1 MEAILGTI
9 VGFIAFGIIWFF
21 LLRPKN
27 DQTSSAELKIK
38 EEELK
43 KSQIDL
49 ATREAEIKAAVEA
62 KQNLTSQL
70 EEKKDEVKDLY
81 EKVDEITKGVTEYKS
96 ISEKAINKHD
106 EAIARHTNWWE
117 KLTTN
122 ITYQGKFNQEIL
134 ENLLTSANLVKDRDF
149 FPQKKQTT
157 YDIDDNKD
165 KDVIPDMLLKF
176 PERNYIVDAKVSLT
190 HWTKYINEKD
200 EKQKKQ
206 YLKDHLASVRNHL
219 FGPKGLVKKNY
230 NKLYGIKSL
239 QSIIVFFPASNLYSI
254 TLDADKT
261 LQTEALKANFILS
274 SPTDLLNMIK
284 IFEQIKSEK
293 KQIENIS
300 KIITSA
306 SKIFDKYS
314 DVKTAIKGALQS
326 YKTHANQL
334 QSLVTKSWGSQ
345 GLEKQIKKLEDEHG
359 VIPGKQIP
367 EILSEQASI
376 SDVTDPEEDKDK
388 LNQAKTLRLI
398 FKRINN
404 TINNLYCFIFF
415 RCH

>member
-284 IFEQIKSEK
+284 VFEQIKSEK

-367 EILSEQASI
+367 EIPAEQASI
-376 SDVTDPEEDKDK
+376 VDVTDPEEDKDK
-388 LNQAKTLRLI
+388 LN
-398 FKRINN
+398 
-404 TINNLYCFIFF
+404 
-415 RCH
+415 

>member
-1 MEAILGTI
+1 MEAILGVI
-9 VGFIAFGIIWFF
+9 VGFIAFGVIWFF
-21 LLRPKN
+21 LLKPKDN
-27 DQTSSAELKIK
+27 QVSTDELRLK

-49 ATREAEIKAAVEA
+49 ATREAEVKAAEDA
-62 KQNLTSQL
+62 
-70 EEKKDEVKDLY
+70 KKDLTKQLDDKKVEVSNLY
-81 EKVDEITKGVTEYKS
+81 KKVDDIVEGVGEYKS
-96 ISEKAINKHD
+96 ISEKALNKHD
-106 EAIARHTNWWE
+106 QAVARHTNWWE

-134 ENLLTSANLVKDRDF
+134 ENLLINANLVKDRDF

-200 EKQKKQ
+200 DNQKKQ

-219 FGPKGLVKKNY
+219 FGPKGLAKKNY

-239 QSIIVFFPASNLYSI
+239 QSVIVFFPASNLYSV

-274 SPTDLLNMIK
+274 SPTELLNMIK
-284 IFEQIKSEK
+284 VFEQIKSEK

-345 GLEKQIKKLEDEHG
+345 GLEKQIKKLEEEHG
-359 VIPGKQIP
+359 VMPGKQIP
-367 EILSEQASI
+367 ELPPEQATI
-376 SDVTDPEEDKDK
+376 TDVSDPEEDKDQ
-388 LNQAKTLRLI
+388 LN
-398 FKRINN
+398 
-404 TINNLYCFIFF
+404 
-415 RCH
+415 

>member
-70 EEKKDEVKDLY
+70 EEKKGEVKDLY

-122 ITYQGKFNQEIL
+122 ITYQVKFNQEIL

-388 LNQAKTLRLI
+388 LN
-398 FKRINN
+398 
-404 TINNLYCFIFF
+404 
-415 RCH
+415 

>member
-1 MEAILGTI
+1 MNRVVPCTIKFNNYLVIMEAILGVI
-9 VGFIAFGIIWFF
+9 VGFVAFGVIWFF
-21 LLRPKN
+21 LLRQKN
-27 DQTSSAELKIK
+27 NQIPTDELKLK

-43 KSQIDL
+43 RSEIDL
-49 ATREAEIKAAVEA
+49 ATRVAEIKAAEDAKKDLA
-62 KQNLTSQL
+62 KQLDDKKLEVTNL
-70 EEKKDEVKDLY
+70 Y
-81 EKVDEITKGVTEYKS
+81 NKVDDIVKGVGEYKS

-106 EAIARHTNWWE
+106 QAIARHTNWWE

-200 EKQKKQ
+200 ENQKKQ

-239 QSIIVFFPASNLYSI
+239 QSIIVFFPATNLYSI
-254 TLDADKT
+254 TLDSDKT

-314 DVKTAIKGALQS
+314 DVKAAIKGALQS

-334 QSLVTKSWGSQ
+334 QNIVTKSWGSQ

-359 VIPGKQIP
+359 VMPGKQIP
-367 EILSEQASI
+367 EIPPEQSNISE
-376 SDVTDPEEDKDK
+376 VVDPEEEKDK
-388 LNQAKTLRLI
+388 LN
-398 FKRINN
+398 
-404 TINNLYCFIFF
+404 
-415 RCH
+415 

>member
-49 ATREAEIKAAVEA
+49 ATREAEIKASVEA

-70 EEKKDEVKDLY
+70 DEKKDEVKDLY

-388 LNQAKTLRLI
+388 LN
-398 FKRINN
+398 
-404 TINNLYCFIFF
+404 
-415 RCH
+415 

>member
-1 MEAILGTI
+1 MEAILGVI
-9 VGFIAFGIIWFF
+9 VGFVAFGIVWFF
-21 LLRPKN
+21 LLKPKN
-27 DQTSSAELKIK
+27 NQVSIDELKLK

-49 ATREAEIKAAVEA
+49 ATREAEIKAAEEA
-62 KQNLTSQL
+62 K
-70 EEKKDEVKDLY
+70 KDLTKQLDDKKVEVTNLY
-81 EKVDEITKGVTEYKS
+81 KKVDGIVEGVGEYKS

-134 ENLLTSANLVKDRDF
+134 ENLLESANLVKDRDF

-157 YDIDDNKD
+157 YDIDGNEE
-165 KDVIPDMLLKF
+165 KDVIPDMLVKF
-176 PERNYIVDAKVSLT
+176 PERNYIIDAKMSLT

-200 EKQKKQ
+200 ENRKKQ
-206 YLKDHLASVRNHL
+206 YLKDHIASVRNHL
-219 FGPKGLVKKNY
+219 FGPKGLAKKNY

-239 QSIIVFFPASNLYSI
+239 QSVIVFFPASSLYSV

-274 SPTDLLNMIK
+274 SPTELLNMIK
-284 IFEQIKSEK
+284 VFEQIKSEK

-367 EILSEQASI
+367 EIPPEQANI
-376 SDVTDPEEDKDK
+376 TEVTDPEEDKDK
-388 LNQAKTLRLI
+388 LN
-398 FKRINN
+398 
-404 TINNLYCFIFF
+404 
-415 RCH
+415 

>member
-9 VGFIAFGIIWFF
+9 VGFVAFGVIWFF
-21 LLRPKN
+21 LLRSKN
-27 DQTSSAELKIK
+27 DQTSSDELKTK

-62 KQNLTSQL
+62 KQNLSSQL

-134 ENLLTSANLVKDRDF
+134 ENLLSSANLVKDRDF

-200 EKQKKQ
+200 ENQKKQ

-274 SPTDLLNMIK
+274 SPNDLLNMIK

-367 EILSEQASI
+367 EIPIEQASI
-376 SDVTDPEEDKDK
+376 SEVADPEEDKDK
-388 LNQAKTLRLI
+388 LN
-398 FKRINN
+398 
-404 TINNLYCFIFF
+404 
-415 RCH
+415 

>member
-1 MEAILGTI
+1 MEAILGVI
-9 VGFIAFGIIWFF
+9 VGFVAFGIVWFY
-21 LLRPKN
+21 LLKPKN
-27 DQTSSAELKIK
+27 NQASIDELKLK

-49 ATREAEIKAAVEA
+49 ATREAEIKAAEEA
-62 KQNLTSQL
+62 K
-70 EEKKDEVKDLY
+70 KDLTKQLDDKKVEVTNLY
-81 EKVDEITKGVTEYKS
+81 KKVDGIVEGVGEYKS

-134 ENLLTSANLVKDRDF
+134 ENLLESANLVKNRDF

-157 YDIDDNKD
+157 YDIDGNEE
-165 KDVIPDMLLKF
+165 KDVIPDMLVKF
-176 PERNYIVDAKVSLT
+176 PERNYIIDAKMSLT

-200 EKQKKQ
+200 ENRKKQ
-206 YLKDHLASVRNHL
+206 YLKDHIASVRNHL
-219 FGPKGLVKKNY
+219 FGPKGLAKKNY

-239 QSIIVFFPASNLYSI
+239 QSVIVFFPASSLYSV

-274 SPTDLLNMIK
+274 SPTELLNMIK
-284 IFEQIKSEK
+284 VFEQIKSEK

-367 EILSEQASI
+367 EIPPEQANI
-376 SDVTDPEEDKDK
+376 TEVTDPEEDKDK
-388 LNQAKTLRLI
+388 LN
-398 FKRINN
+398 
-404 TINNLYCFIFF
+404 
-415 RCH
+415 

>member
-1 MEAILGTI
+1 MEAILGVI
-9 VGFIAFGIIWFF
+9 VGFVAFGIVWFF
-21 LLRPKN
+21 LLKPKN
-27 DQTSSAELKIK
+27 NQASIDELKLK

-49 ATREAEIKAAVEA
+49 ATREAEIKAAEDA
-62 KQNLTSQL
+62 
-70 EEKKDEVKDLY
+70 KKDLTKQLDDKKVEVTNLY
-81 EKVDEITKGVTEYKS
+81 KKVDGIVEGVGEYKS

-134 ENLLTSANLVKDRDF
+134 ENLLESANLVKDRDF

-157 YDIDDNKD
+157 YDIDGNEE
-165 KDVIPDMLLKF
+165 KDVIPDMLVKF
-176 PERNYIVDAKVSLT
+176 PERNYIIDAKMSLA

-200 EKQKKQ
+200 ENRKKQ
-206 YLKDHLASVRNHL
+206 YLKDHIASVRNHL
-219 FGPKGLVKKNY
+219 FGPKGLAKKNY

-239 QSIIVFFPASNLYSI
+239 QSVIVFFPASSLYSV

-274 SPTDLLNMIK
+274 SPTELLNMIK
-284 IFEQIKSEK
+284 VFEQIKSEK

-367 EILSEQASI
+367 EIPPEQANI
-376 SDVTDPEEDKDK
+376 TEVTDPEEDKDK
-388 LNQAKTLRLI
+388 LN
-398 FKRINN
+398 
-404 TINNLYCFIFF
+404 
-415 RCH
+415 

>member
-1 MEAILGTI
+1 MEAILGVI
-9 VGFIAFGIIWFF
+9 VGFLAFGLIWFF
-21 LLRPKN
+21 LLKPKKEELPT
-27 DQTSSAELKIK
+27 DELKSK

-49 ATREAEIKAAVEA
+49 ARREEEIKAAVEA
-62 KQNLTSQL
+62 KQNLTNQL
-70 EEKKDEVKDLY
+70 EEKKGEVKDLY

-200 EKQKKQ
+200 ENQKKQ

-219 FGPKGLVKKNY
+219 FGPKGLIKKNY

-239 QSIIVFFPASNLYSI
+239 QSVIVFFPASNLYSI

-284 IFEQIKSEK
+284 VFEQIKSEK

-367 EILSEQASI
+367 EIPAEQASI
-376 SDVTDPEEDKDK
+376 VDVTDPEEDKDK
-388 LNQAKTLRLI
+388 LN
-398 FKRINN
+398 
-404 TINNLYCFIFF
+404 
-415 RCH
+415 

>member
-1 MEAILGTI
+1 METILGVI
-9 VGFIAFGIIWFF
+9 VGFVAFGIIWFF
-21 LLRPKN
+21 LLKPKN
-27 DQTSSAELKIK
+27 NQASIDELKLK

-49 ATREAEIKAAVEA
+49 ATREAEIKAAEDA
-62 KQNLTSQL
+62 
-70 EEKKDEVKDLY
+70 KKDLTKQLDDKKVEVTNLY
-81 EKVDEITKGVTEYKS
+81 KKVDGIVEGVGEYKS

-134 ENLLTSANLVKDRDF
+134 ENLLESANLVKERDF

-157 YDIDDNKD
+157 YDIDGNEE
-165 KDVIPDMLLKF
+165 KDVIPDMLVKF
-176 PERNYIVDAKVSLT
+176 PERNYIIDAKMSLT

-200 EKQKKQ
+200 ENRKKQ
-206 YLKDHLASVRNHL
+206 YLKDHIASVRNHL
-219 FGPKGLVKKNY
+219 FGPKGLAKKNY

-239 QSIIVFFPASNLYSI
+239 QSVIVFFPASSLYSV

-274 SPTDLLNMIK
+274 SPTELLNMIK
-284 IFEQIKSEK
+284 VFEQIKSEK

-367 EILSEQASI
+367 EIPPEQANI
-376 SDVTDPEEDKDK
+376 TEVTDPEEDKDK
-388 LNQAKTLRLI
+388 LN
-398 FKRINN
+398 
-404 TINNLYCFIFF
+404 
-415 RCH
+415 

>member
-1 MEAILGTI
+1 MEAILGVI
-9 VGFIAFGIIWFF
+9 VGFVAFGIVWFF
-21 LLRPKN
+21 LLKPKN
-27 DQTSSAELKIK
+27 NQQSIDELKLK

-49 ATREAEIKAAVEA
+49 ATREAEIKAAEDA
-62 KQNLTSQL
+62 
-70 EEKKDEVKDLY
+70 KKDLTKQLDDKKVEVTNLY
-81 EKVDEITKGVTEYKS
+81 KKVDGIVEGVGEYKS

-134 ENLLTSANLVKDRDF
+134 ENLLESANLVKDRDF

-157 YDIDDNKD
+157 YDIDGNEE
-165 KDVIPDMLLKF
+165 KDVIPDMLVKF
-176 PERNYIVDAKVSLT
+176 PERNYIIDAKMSLT

-200 EKQKKQ
+200 ENQKKQ
-206 YLKDHLASVRNHL
+206 YLKDHIASVRNHL
-219 FGPKGLVKKNY
+219 FGPKGLAKKNY

-239 QSIIVFFPASNLYSI
+239 QSVIVFFPASSLYSV

-274 SPTDLLNMIK
+274 SPTELLNMIK
-284 IFEQIKSEK
+284 VFEQIKSEK

-367 EILSEQASI
+367 EIPPEQANI
-376 SDVTDPEEDKDK
+376 TEVTDPEEDKDK
-388 LNQAKTLRLI
+388 LN
-398 FKRINN
+398 
-404 TINNLYCFIFF
+404 
-415 RCH
+415 

>member
-1 MEAILGTI
+1 MESIIGVI
-9 VGFIAFGIIWFF
+9 VGFVAFGIVWFY
-21 LLRPKN
+21 LLKPKN
-27 DQTSSAELKIK
+27 NQASIDELKLK

-49 ATREAEIKAAVEA
+49 ATREAEIKAAEEA
-62 KQNLTSQL
+62 K
-70 EEKKDEVKDLY
+70 KDLTKQLDDKKVEVTNLY
-81 EKVDEITKGVTEYKS
+81 KKVDGIVEGVGEYKS

-134 ENLLTSANLVKDRDF
+134 ENLLESANLVKDRDF

-157 YDIDDNKD
+157 YDIDGNEE
-165 KDVIPDMLLKF
+165 KDVIPDMLVKF
-176 PERNYIVDAKVSLT
+176 PERNYIIDAKMSLT

-200 EKQKKQ
+200 ENQKKQ
-206 YLKDHLASVRNHL
+206 YIKDHLASVRNHL
-219 FGPKGLVKKNY
+219 FGPKGLIKKNY

-239 QSIIVFFPASNLYSI
+239 QSVIVFFPASNLYSI

-274 SPTDLLNMIK
+274 SPNELLNMIK
-284 IFEQIKSEK
+284 VFEQIKSEK

-334 QSLVTKSWGSQ
+334 QNIVTKSWGSQ

-359 VIPGKQIP
+359 VMPGKQIP
-367 EILSEQASI
+367 EIPPEQSNISEVA
-376 SDVTDPEEDKDK
+376 DPEEEKDK
-388 LNQAKTLRLI
+388 LN
-398 FKRINN
+398 
-404 TINNLYCFIFF
+404 
-415 RCH
+415 

>member
-157 YDIDDNKD
+157 YDIDDKKD

-388 LNQAKTLRLI
+388 LN
-398 FKRINN
+398 
-404 TINNLYCFIFF
+404 
-415 RCH
+415 

>member
-1 MEAILGTI
+1 MEAILGVI
-9 VGFIAFGIIWFF
+9 VGFVAFGIVWFF
-21 LLRPKN
+21 LLKPKN
-27 DQTSSAELKIK
+27 NQVSIDELKLK

-49 ATREAEIKAAVEA
+49 ATKEAEIKAAEEA
-62 KQNLTSQL
+62 K
-70 EEKKDEVKDLY
+70 KDLTKQLNDKKVEVTNLY
-81 EKVDEITKGVTEYKS
+81 KKVDGIVEGVGEYKS

-134 ENLLTSANLVKDRDF
+134 ENLLESANLVKDRDF

-157 YDIDDNKD
+157 YDIDGNEE
-165 KDVIPDMLLKF
+165 KDVIPDMLVKF
-176 PERNYIVDAKVSLT
+176 PERNYIIDAKMSLT

-200 EKQKKQ
+200 ENRKKQ
-206 YLKDHLASVRNHL
+206 YLKDHIASVRNHL
-219 FGPKGLVKKNY
+219 FGPKGLAKKNY

-239 QSIIVFFPASNLYSI
+239 QSVIVFFPASSLYSV

-274 SPTDLLNMIK
+274 SPTELLNMIK
-284 IFEQIKSEK
+284 VFEQIKSEK

-367 EILSEQASI
+367 EIPPEQANI
-376 SDVTDPEEDKDK
+376 TEVTDPEEDKDK
-388 LNQAKTLRLI
+388 LN
-398 FKRINN
+398 
-404 TINNLYCFIFF
+404 
-415 RCH
+415 

>member
-1 MEAILGTI
+1 MEAILGVI
-9 VGFIAFGIIWFF
+9 VGFVAFGIVWFF
-21 LLRPKN
+21 LLKPKN
-27 DQTSSAELKIK
+27 NQASIDELKLK

-49 ATREAEIKAAVEA
+49 ATREAEIKAAEDA
-62 KQNLTSQL
+62 
-70 EEKKDEVKDLY
+70 KKDLTKQLDDKKVEVTNLY
-81 EKVDEITKGVTEYKS
+81 KKVDGIVEGVGEYKS

-134 ENLLTSANLVKDRDF
+134 ENLLESANLVKDRDF

-157 YDIDDNKD
+157 YDIDGNEE
-165 KDVIPDMLLKF
+165 KDVIPDMLVKF
-176 PERNYIVDAKVSLT
+176 PERNYIIDAKMSLT

-200 EKQKKQ
+200 ENRKKQ
-206 YLKDHLASVRNHL
+206 YLKDHIASVRNHL
-219 FGPKGLVKKNY
+219 FGTKGLAKKNY

-239 QSIIVFFPASNLYSI
+239 QSVIVFFPASSLYSV

-274 SPTDLLNMIK
+274 SPTELLNMIK
-284 IFEQIKSEK
+284 VFEQIKSEK

-367 EILSEQASI
+367 EIPPEQANI
-376 SDVTDPEEDKDK
+376 TEVTDPEEDKDK
-388 LNQAKTLRLI
+388 LN
-398 FKRINN
+398 
-404 TINNLYCFIFF
+404 
-415 RCH
+415 

>member
-9 VGFIAFGIIWFF
+9 VGFVAFGLIWFF
-21 LLRPKN
+21 LLKPKN
-27 DQTSSAELKIK
+27 NQFPSEELKNK

-43 KSQIDL
+43 NSQINL

-62 KQNLTSQL
+62 KQNLTIQL
-70 EEKKDEVKDLY
+70 EEKKEEVKDLY
-81 EKVDEITKGVTEYKS
+81 EKVDDITKGVTEYKS
-96 ISEKAINKHD
+96 ISERAINKHD
-106 EAIARHTNWWE
+106 EAVARHTNWWE

-134 ENLLTSANLVKDRDF
+134 ENLLISANLVKNRDF
-149 FPQKKQTT
+149 FPQKKQIT
-157 YDIDDNKD
+157 YDINDNKD

-176 PERNYIVDAKVSLT
+176 PERNYIIDAKVSLT
-190 HWTKYINEKD
+190 HWTKYINEKN
-200 EKQKKQ
+200 ETQKKQ
-206 YLKDHLASVRNHL
+206 YLKEHITSVRNHL
-219 FGPKGLVKKNY
+219 FGSKGLIKKNY
-230 NKLYGIKSL
+230 NKLYGLKSL
-239 QSIIVFFPASNLYSI
+239 QSVIVFFPATSLYSV
-254 TLDADKT
+254 TLDTDKT

-274 SPTDLLNMIK
+274 SPTELLNMIK
-284 IFEQIKSEK
+284 VFEQIKSEK

-334 QSLVTKSWGSQ
+334 QNIVTKSWGSQ

-359 VIPGKQIP
+359 VMPGKQIP
-367 EILSEQASI
+367 EIPAEQSNIA
-376 SDVTDPEEDKDK
+376 DVADPEEEKDK
-388 LNQAKTLRLI
+388 LN
-398 FKRINN
+398 
-404 TINNLYCFIFF
+404 
-415 RCH
+415 

>member
-1 MEAILGTI
+1 MESIIGVI
-9 VGFIAFGIIWFF
+9 VGFVAFGIVWFY
-21 LLRPKN
+21 LLKPKN
-27 DQTSSAELKIK
+27 NQASIDELKLK

-49 ATREAEIKAAVEA
+49 ATREAEIKAAEDA
-62 KQNLTSQL
+62 
-70 EEKKDEVKDLY
+70 KKDLTKQLDDKKVEVTNLY
-81 EKVDEITKGVTEYKS
+81 KKVDGIVEGVGEYKS

-134 ENLLTSANLVKDRDF
+134 ENLLESANLVKDRDF

-157 YDIDDNKD
+157 YDIDGNEE
-165 KDVIPDMLLKF
+165 KDVIPDMLVKF
-176 PERNYIVDAKVSLT
+176 PERNYIIDAKMSLT

-200 EKQKKQ
+200 ENRKKQ
-206 YLKDHLASVRNHL
+206 YLKDHIASVRNHL
-219 FGPKGLVKKNY
+219 FGPKGLAKKNY

-239 QSIIVFFPASNLYSI
+239 QSVIVFFPASSLYSV

-274 SPTDLLNMIK
+274 SPTELLNMIK
-284 IFEQIKSEK
+284 VFEQIKSEK

-367 EILSEQASI
+367 EIPPEQANI
-376 SDVTDPEEDKDK
+376 TEVTDPEEDKDK
-388 LNQAKTLRLI
+388 LN
-398 FKRINN
+398 
-404 TINNLYCFIFF
+404 
-415 RCH
+415 

>member
-1 MEAILGTI
+1 MEAILGVI
-9 VGFIAFGIIWFF
+9 VGFVAFGVIWFF
-21 LLRPKN
+21 LLRQKN
-27 DQTSSAELKIK
+27 NQIPTDELKLK

-43 KSQIDL
+43 RSEIDL
-49 ATREAEIKAAVEA
+49 ATRVAEIKAAEDAKKDLA
-62 KQNLTSQL
+62 KQLDDKKLEVTNL
-70 EEKKDEVKDLY
+70 Y
-81 EKVDEITKGVTEYKS
+81 NKVDDIVKGVGEYKS

-106 EAIARHTNWWE
+106 QAITRHTNWWE

-200 EKQKKQ
+200 ESQKKQ

-219 FGPKGLVKKNY
+219 FGPKGLIKKNY

-239 QSIIVFFPASNLYSI
+239 QSVIVFFPASNLYSI

-284 IFEQIKSEK
+284 VFEQIKSEK

-367 EILSEQASI
+367 EIPAEQASI
-376 SDVTDPEEDKDK
+376 VDVTDPEEDKDK
-388 LNQAKTLRLI
+388 LN
-398 FKRINN
+398 
-404 TINNLYCFIFF
+404 
-415 RCH
+415 

>member
-1 MEAILGTI
+1 MEAILGVI
-9 VGFIAFGIIWFF
+9 VGFVAFGIVWFF
-21 LLRPKN
+21 LLKPKK
-27 DQTSSAELKIK
+27 DEMPTDELKIK

-49 ATREAEIKAAVEA
+49 ARREEEIKAAVEA
-62 KQNLTSQL
+62 KQNLTNQL
-70 EEKKDEVKDLY
+70 EEKKIEVKDLY

-176 PERNYIVDAKVSLT
+176 PERNYIVDAKVSST

-200 EKQKKQ
+200 ESQKKQ

-219 FGPKGLVKKNY
+219 FGPRGLIKKNY

-239 QSIIVFFPASNLYSI
+239 QSVIVFFPASNLYSI

-284 IFEQIKSEK
+284 VFEQIKSEK

-367 EILSEQASI
+367 EIPAEQASI
-376 SDVTDPEEDKDK
+376 VDVTDPEEDKDK
-388 LNQAKTLRLI
+388 LN
-398 FKRINN
+398 
-404 TINNLYCFIFF
+404 
-415 RCH
+415 

>member
-345 GLEKQIKKLEDEHG
+345 GLEKQIKKLEDERG

-388 LNQAKTLRLI
+388 LN
-398 FKRINN
+398 
-404 TINNLYCFIFF
+404 
-415 RCH
+415 

>member
-1 MEAILGTI
+1 MEAILGVI
-9 VGFIAFGIIWFF
+9 VGFVAFGIVWFF
-21 LLRPKN
+21 LLKPKK
-27 DQTSSAELKIK
+27 DELPTDELKIK

-49 ATREAEIKAAVEA
+49 ARREEEIKAAVEA
-62 KQNLTSQL
+62 KQNLTNQL
-70 EEKKDEVKDLY
+70 EEKKGEVKDLY

-134 ENLLTSANLVKDRDF
+134 ENLLISANLVKDRDF

-200 EKQKKQ
+200 ENQKKQ

-239 QSIIVFFPASNLYSI
+239 QSVIVFFPATNLYSI

-284 IFEQIKSEK
+284 VFEQIKSEK

-314 DVKTAIKGALQS
+314 DVKTAVKGALQS

-334 QSLVTKSWGSQ
+334 QNIVTKSWGSQ
-345 GLEKQIKKLEDEHG
+345 GLEKQIKKLKDEHG
-359 VIPGKQIP
+359 VMPGKQIP
-367 EILSEQASI
+367 EIPAEQSNIADI
-376 SDVTDPEEDKDK
+376 ADPEEEKDK
-388 LNQAKTLRLI
+388 LN
-398 FKRINN
+398 
-404 TINNLYCFIFF
+404 
-415 RCH
+415 

>member
-1 MEAILGTI
+1 MEAILGVI
-9 VGFIAFGIIWFF
+9 VGFVAFGVVWFF
-21 LLRPKN
+21 LLKPKSN
-27 DQTSSAELKIK
+27 QASIDEMKLK

-49 ATREAEIKAAVEA
+49 ATKEAEIKAAEDA
-62 KQNLTSQL
+62 
-70 EEKKDEVKDLY
+70 KKDFTKQLDDKKLEVSNLY
-81 EKVDEITKGVTEYKS
+81 KKVDGIVEGVGEYKS

-134 ENLLTSANLVKDRDF
+134 ENLLESANLVKDRDF

-157 YDIDDNKD
+157 YDIDGNEE
-165 KDVIPDMLLKF
+165 KDVIPDMLVKF
-176 PERNYIVDAKVSLT
+176 PERNYIIDAKMSLT

-200 EKQKKQ
+200 ENQKKQ
-206 YLKDHLASVRNHL
+206 YLKDHIASVRNHL
-219 FGPKGLVKKNY
+219 FGPKGLAKKNY

-239 QSIIVFFPASNLYSI
+239 QSVIVFFPASSLYSV

-274 SPTDLLNMIK
+274 SPTELLNMIK
-284 IFEQIKSEK
+284 VFEQIKSEK

-367 EILSEQASI
+367 EIPPEQANI
-376 SDVTDPEEDKDK
+376 TEVTDPEEDKDK
-388 LNQAKTLRLI
+388 LN
-398 FKRINN
+398 
-404 TINNLYCFIFF
+404 
-415 RCH
+415 

>member
-49 ATREAEIKAAVEA
+49 ATREAEIKAAGEA

-388 LNQAKTLRLI
+388 LN
-398 FKRINN
+398 
-404 TINNLYCFIFF
+404 
-415 RCH
+415 

>member
-134 ENLLTSANLVKDRDF
+134 ENLLTNANLVKDRDF

-388 LNQAKTLRLI
+388 LN
-398 FKRINN
+398 
-404 TINNLYCFIFF
+404 
-415 RCH
+415 

>member
-206 YLKDHLASVRNHL
+206 YLKEHLASVRNHL

-334 QSLVTKSWGSQ
+334 QGLVTKSWGSQ

-388 LNQAKTLRLI
+388 LN
-398 FKRINN
+398 
-404 TINNLYCFIFF
+404 
-415 RCH
+415 

>member
-49 ATREAEIKAAVEA
+49 AKREAEIKAAVEA

-388 LNQAKTLRLI
+388 LN
-398 FKRINN
+398 
-404 TINNLYCFIFF
+404 
-415 RCH
+415 

>member
-1 MEAILGTI
+1 MEAILGVI
-9 VGFIAFGIIWFF
+9 VGFVAFGVIWFF
-21 LLRPKN
+21 LLRQKN
-27 DQTSSAELKIK
+27 NQIPTDELKLK

-43 KSQIDL
+43 RSEIDL
-49 ATREAEIKAAVEA
+49 ATRVAEIKAAEDAKKDLA
-62 KQNLTSQL
+62 KQLDDKKLEVTNL
-70 EEKKDEVKDLY
+70 Y
-81 EKVDEITKGVTEYKS
+81 NKVDDIVKGVGEYKS

-106 EAIARHTNWWE
+106 QAITRHTNWWE

-200 EKQKKQ
+200 ENQKKQ

-219 FGPKGLVKKNY
+219 FGPKGLIKKNY

-239 QSIIVFFPASNLYSI
+239 QSVIVFFPASNLYSI

-284 IFEQIKSEK
+284 VFEQIKSEK

-367 EILSEQASI
+367 EIPAEQATI
-376 SDVTDPEEDKDK
+376 VDVTDPEEDKDK
-388 LNQAKTLRLI
+388 LN
-398 FKRINN
+398 
-404 TINNLYCFIFF
+404 
-415 RCH
+415 

>member
-1 MEAILGTI
+1 MEPILGVI
-9 VGFIAFGIIWFF
+9 VGFIAFGIVWFF
-21 LLRPKN
+21 LLKPKN
-27 DQTSSAELKIK
+27 NQASIDELKLK

-49 ATREAEIKAAVEA
+49 ATREAEIKAAEDA
-62 KQNLTSQL
+62 
-70 EEKKDEVKDLY
+70 KKDLTKQLDDKKVEVSNLY
-81 EKVDEITKGVTEYKS
+81 KKVDGIVEGVGEYKS

-134 ENLLTSANLVKDRDF
+134 ENLLESANLVKDRDF

-157 YDIDDNKD
+157 YDVDGNEE
-165 KDVIPDMLLKF
+165 KDVIPDMLVKF
-176 PERNYIVDAKVSLT
+176 PERNYIIDAKMSLT

-200 EKQKKQ
+200 ENQKKQ
-206 YLKDHLASVRNHL
+206 YLKDHIASVRNHL
-219 FGPKGLVKKNY
+219 FGSKGLAKKNY

-239 QSIIVFFPASNLYSI
+239 QSVIVFFPASSLYSV

-274 SPTDLLNMIK
+274 SPTELLNMIK
-284 IFEQIKSEK
+284 IFEQIKSER

-367 EILSEQASI
+367 EIPPEQTNI
-376 SDVTDPEEDKDK
+376 TEVTDPEEDKDK
-388 LNQAKTLRLI
+388 LN
-398 FKRINN
+398 
-404 TINNLYCFIFF
+404 
-415 RCH
+415 

>member
-96 ISEKAINKHD
+96 ISEKAINTHD

-134 ENLLTSANLVKDRDF
+134 ENLLTFQLIK
-149 FPQKKQTT
+149 TT
-157 YDIDDNKD
+157 SQ
-165 KDVIPDMLLKF
+165 VIC
-176 PERNYIVDAKVSLT
+176 
-190 HWTKYINEKD
+190 
-200 EKQKKQ
+200 
-206 YLKDHLASVRNHL
+206 VR
-219 FGPKGLVKKNY
+219 F
-230 NKLYGIKSL
+230 KS
-239 QSIIVFFPASNLYSI
+239 
-254 TLDADKT
+254 
-261 LQTEALKANFILS
+261 
-274 SPTDLLNMIK
+274 
-284 IFEQIKSEK
+284 
-293 KQIENIS
+293 
-300 KIITSA
+300 
-306 SKIFDKYS
+306 
-314 DVKTAIKGALQS
+314 
-326 YKTHANQL
+326 
-334 QSLVTKSWGSQ
+334 
-345 GLEKQIKKLEDEHG
+345 
-359 VIPGKQIP
+359 
-367 EILSEQASI
+367 
-376 SDVTDPEEDKDK
+376 
-388 LNQAKTLRLI
+388 
-398 FKRINN
+398 
-404 TINNLYCFIFF
+404 F
-415 RCH
+415 RF

>member
-70 EEKKDEVKDLY
+70 EEKKGEVKDLY

-157 YDIDDNKD
+157 YDIDDNID

-388 LNQAKTLRLI
+388 LN
-398 FKRINN
+398 
-404 TINNLYCFIFF
+404 
-415 RCH
+415 